1 MINNMIQ
8 VAPDCKSG
16 LSHSFMLMWPL
27 QVHKKTKDNDR
38 VDVAPTDYVYLAI
51 PGEGDNNSDVAL
63 SGINIGFNLGDDILV
78 SCTVAAATEG
88 PYLGLTLLAV
98 SLMGKQEKNYCASAQ
113 KTAHVVEIRVN

>member
-98 SLMGKQEKNYCASAQ
+98 SLMGKQEKIIALQRKKRRMLSRY
-113 KTAHVVEIRVN
+113 E